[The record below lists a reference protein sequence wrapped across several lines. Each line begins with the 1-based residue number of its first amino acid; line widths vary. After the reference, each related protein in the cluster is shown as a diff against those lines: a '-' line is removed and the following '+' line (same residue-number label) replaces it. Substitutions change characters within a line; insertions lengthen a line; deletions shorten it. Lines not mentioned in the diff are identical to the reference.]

1 MLFDILTEFL
11 VGYSTTLLLL
21 ADENQALLPYGGIVI
36 AKQGNKN
43 QTLGFSFQRFVG
55 INRWASRANSPTLK
69 IRQRCPRQK
78 TWRRREFS
86 EAGTRDQIWTVAR
99 SAKARTVCL
108 QHQQAVREPLWD
120 VQTPSSIDEHPSSCT
135 CPRCPTLQGDR
146 P

>member
-21 ADENQALLPYGGIVI
+21 ADENQALLPYGRIVI

-78 TWRRREFS
+78 T
-86 EAGTRDQIWTVAR
+86 
-99 SAKARTVCL
+99 
-108 QHQQAVREPLWD
+108 
-120 VQTPSSIDEHPSSCT
+120 
-135 CPRCPTLQGDR
+135 
-146 P
+146 